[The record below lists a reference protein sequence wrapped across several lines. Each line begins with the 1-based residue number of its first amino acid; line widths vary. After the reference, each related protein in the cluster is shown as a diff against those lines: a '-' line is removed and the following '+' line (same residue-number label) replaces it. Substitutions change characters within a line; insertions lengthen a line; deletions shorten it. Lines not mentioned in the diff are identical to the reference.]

1 MLARSLNIS
10 EEPLTTSV
18 TFNVTSQI
26 ICQSKRPPPL
36 LPSSFEIAT
45 TTYRGRASLRSRTK
59 TRVKKTKLTTNQQ
72 RRLQW
77 RRAVWK
83 HEEGDELTSPI
94 QERRPE
100 KSEVH
105 ASRGPR
111 CNAILPPPRFPLCR
125 RRQVWVDVARGQRG
139 CATHDS
145 RAKPHSESL
154 QGFRT
159 ICPETREDKVGKE
172 LN

>member
-1 MLARSLNIS
+1 MSARRSHIS
-10 EEPLTTSV
+10 EESLRTST

-36 LPSSFEIAT
+36 LPFEIDT
-45 TTYRGRASLRSRTK
+45 TTYRGRASLGSRTK
-59 TRVKKTKLTTNQQ
+59 TRMEKNITTNQQ

-83 HEEGDELTSPI
+83 HEEGDELTSSF

-100 KSEVH
+100 KSEAH

-111 CNAILPPPRFPLCR
+111 RSAILSPPRFPFCL
-125 RRQVWVDVARGQRG
+125 RRQVWVDVAPGQRG
-139 CATHDS
+139 CATYDS
-145 RAKPHSESL
+145 RAKRHSESL

-159 ICPETREDKVGKE
+159 ICPETRKDKVGKE